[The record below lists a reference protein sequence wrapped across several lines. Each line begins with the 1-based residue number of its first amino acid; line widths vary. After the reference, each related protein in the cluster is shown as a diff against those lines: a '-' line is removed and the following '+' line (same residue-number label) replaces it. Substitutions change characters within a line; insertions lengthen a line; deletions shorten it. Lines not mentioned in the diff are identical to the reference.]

1 MGLLD
6 RLRGRRD
13 PGRRARLDAA
23 VAAIDRELAANLE
36 LSSMFDQTHQAV
48 VFENGEFARH
58 GGTLRAE
65 IAAAHASVA
74 DVYERMPATETAMER
89 RGPANSIRPEDRAL
103 IETWEGD
110 VRAAQRAMRDAA
122 SAPAPSVWVS
132 VLAWLRGGRQTGR

>member
-6 RLRGRRD
+6 RLLGRRD
-13 PGRRARLDAA
+13 PARRARLEAA

-58 GGTLRAE
+58 GEALRSE
-65 IAAAHASVA
+65 IAAAHANVA
-74 DVYERMPATETAMER
+74 YVYERMPATESAMER
-89 RGPANSIRPEDRAL
+89 RGPANSIRTEDRAL

-110 VRAAQRAMRDAA
+110 VRAAQRAMREAA
-122 SAPAPSVWVS
+122 SAAPASVWVS
-132 VLAWLRGGRQTGR
+132 LLAWLRGGGQTGR